1 MYVSKYQFNPWLIS
15 MAKTT
20 CFTVNGDWLEYY
32 TKAIIL
38 QNTGYSIIC
47 FLEIKHTSKETNEI
61 RFKQFKIC

>member
-1 MYVSKYQFNPWLIS
+1 

-20 CFTVNGDWLEYY
+20 CFTVNGDWFKHY